1 MDYQYIYSVVN
12 GSYVVLL
19 NKQAN
24 DNPMPS
30 GVLDEL
36 ARYSTNYASQQL
48 GIPEEFGFFSMDGK
62 NGTRL
67 LTLSK
72 SQRKA
77 NCTSLAKMAQQVGWI
92 ISDKFAKEQL
102 APDFDSL
109 VDFGFYSEAQV
120 DELAASGAVPAF
132 GSGAARGA
140 AEPVEV
146 FASEKAIRTIL
157 CAVFS
162 RWLRGTA
169 PIKIG
174 VPEKY
179 LDRYSSYVLT
189 AVKEIYS
196 YFPAALR
203 IETGFV
209 SYLQPGTERNFPR
222 YSIIFVPASMAE
234 PSTVFLDDSNPSAYE
249 LLPNKTNRVYLN
261 SLIEHLVS
269 LKDPEVRREAIGSI
283 FEKLENSLGEIS
295 KFDDAKQYVSY
306 GIFCAVKSAGSLVE
320 ALKIRAGLN
329 EKGINC
335 PDKLKEAVNGEIQ
348 KIFSVS
354 ELEAYLGQLR
364 SEGADIGRLI
374 AELTDIAEICKGSEE
389 SLGIVFGRLSRFVEE
404 ENSRY
409 DNAEKSKEIFDELKS
424 RQQLLAATDGK
435 KYDKVITGA
444 GELVAKHIGRMTLE
458 AVSRS
463 QFVSPVQYV
472 KETDGIISAAVRAV
486 EPYLKPERRD
496 DFTGSLL
503 GRRKEEACR
512 PVNNKLDAILARP
525 QEQTADI
532 RLRLGEISSV
542 ESEIAGLE
550 VYEEVRTRIE
560 TLRAEFNGK
569 LNASNAKVRDIAEKL
584 AGEKNYFHLLELAAK
599 EIDGEPKEVAEG
611 VRGWL
616 QSFDRPTAAAAYLD
630 AFEKSSGTAMTQ
642 KKLLRLPSAVQ
653 KWILE
658 DISRLG
664 SGVVKLEPMG
674 KSISTLQRRVSELG
688 DIFGD
693 RLGFSVG
700 KYEYSR
706 GELLKALAFDGNRQN
721 DGKKLSSLCRNL
733 FEAKVFKG
741 RHISSVAEMLEAS
754 GESDET
760 ILDLLLKA
768 NIDAA
773 TEGHYLAAIRHYRER
788 AGLKPEEIRAK
799 IEEKTDKASDAAY
812 DACKAYLR
820 ELPRPKKER
829 ADSGK
834 GLSLPAII
842 AIALAAALLVG
853 GATFFGFQYFR
864 GGWPFEPEVI
874 EEPVVAPEPRVEP
887 VDGVLDLSACGK
899 AEPELSALIA
909 SYFVSESPA
918 GAEPAVYDNTQ
929 LLSLYNY
936 PTTLRLS
943 NNQLAELSSLANAYG
958 IRELY
963 LDNNPALQSLD
974 AIAGLQQLKVV
985 DVRDTALSETAL
997 DSFCSEHP
1005 GCFVISGTLDNE
1017 TVRYNSSVY
1026 TRGDREWNLRGQGME
1041 SFDILSNPV
1050 YRDILSGAS
1059 QLDLRD
1065 NPDLDLAGIEQL
1077 GSLDI
1082 VLAGGEGLDADY
1094 YNSLMSLADITYL
1107 RVSDDSL
1114 SADEK
1119 NGLGQFAA
1127 EQGLVLTVEPAT
1139 YNVVP
1144 IGTSYYDIE
1153 SESLDLSGKNFKDE
1167 DLVALQQFANLKHL
1181 DLSGNSISDIR
1192 ALERIKTLR
1201 SIDISDNFITDIS
1214 ALRGLPNLTELYADG
1229 NGISALNIRRHEFA
1243 QLRVLS
1249 LGGNLIEDYSSV
1261 RELENLE
1268 ILLIDSAGQKPGLEE
1283 ALPALEKLRL
1293 IQLSDSDMLSPET
1306 SEFLYQ
1312 RGVKSVPAG
1321 LVRGPEPVVIT
1332 EHALEAAAEGAAE
1345 LAVDMAPEVE
1355 VIPQ

>member
-62 NGTRL
+62 NGTKL

-72 SQRKA
+72 SQRKV

-102 APDFDSL
+102 APDFGSL
-109 VDFGFYSEAQV
+109 IDFGFYSEAQV
-120 DELAASGAVPAF
+120 DEFAASGAVPAF

-179 LDRYSSYVLT
+179 LDRYSSYVLS

-209 SYLQPGTERNFPR
+209 SYLQPGTEKNFPR

-348 KIFSVS
+348 KKFSVS

-389 SLGIVFGRLSRFVEE
+389 SLGIVFDRLSQLVRE
-404 ENSRY
+404 ENSRCS
-409 DNAEKSKEIFDELKS
+409 EEESVKIFNELKN
-424 RQQLLAATDGK
+424 RQPLLAAASEEKSGAVVTE
-435 KYDKVITGA
+435 A
-444 GELVAKHIGRMTLE
+444 GEFVAMHIGRRTTE
-458 AVSRS
+458 SVCRT
-463 QFVSPVQYV
+463 QFTAPTQYV
-472 KETDGIISAAVRAV
+472 RETDEVISAAIRAA
-486 EPYLKPERRD
+486 EPYLKTERLE
-496 DFTGSLL
+496 DFAARLL

-550 VYEEVRTRIE
+550 VYEEVRARIE

-664 SGVVKLEPMG
+664 RGTVKLEPTG
-674 KSISTLQRRVSELG
+674 RSISALQRRVSELG

-700 KYEYSR
+700 EYEYSR
-706 GELLKALAFDGNRQN
+706 GELLKALAFDGNGQN

-874 EEPVVAPEPRVEP
+874 EEPVVAPEPRIEP

-929 LLSLYNY
+929 LLTLYNY

-985 DVRDTALSETAL
+985 DVRDTALSEAAL
-997 DSFCSEHP
+997 ENFCSVHP
-1005 GCFVISGTLDNE
+1005 GCFVISGTLGNE

-1041 SFDILSNPV
+1041 GFDILFNPV

-1114 SADEK
+1114 SPDEK
-1119 NGLGQFAA
+1119 YSLGQFAA
-1127 EQGLVLTVEPAT
+1127 AQGLVLTVEPAT
-1139 YNVVP
+1139 YNAVP
-1144 IGTSYYDIE
+1144 IGTSYYDID
-1153 SESLDLSGKNFKDE
+1153 SESLDLSGKNLVDE

-1261 RELENLE
+1261 RELANLE

-1306 SEFLYQ
+1306 SDFLYQ

-1332 EHALEAAAEGAAE
+1332 EPALEAAAEGTAE